1 MQMNKERKEL
11 KPEEVGRVDLW
22 MLRCKRLSNSHV
34 NKYILHSSLGTK
46 VNSGHHLCLAGQ
58 ERGECCEDTALGWA
72 GPMDWRGGLWN
83 GGSGECAVHVMGVR

>member
-1 MQMNKERKEL
+1 MQMNKERKEP

-22 MLRCKRLSNSHV
+22 MLRSKRLSNSQ
-34 NKYILHSSLGTK
+34 
-46 VNSGHHLCLAGQ
+46 AGQ